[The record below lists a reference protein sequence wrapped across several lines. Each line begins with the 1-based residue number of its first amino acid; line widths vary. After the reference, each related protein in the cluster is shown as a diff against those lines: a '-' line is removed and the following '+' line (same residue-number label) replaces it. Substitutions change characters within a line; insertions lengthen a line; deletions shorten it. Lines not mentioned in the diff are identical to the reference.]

1 MLYFDIETDG
11 FIDNLTKIHC
21 LCIRDDETEGVYRFN
36 TEIQPGLDMLMQA
49 DKIAGHNVIKF
60 DIPAIQKLYPDF
72 KVTESQVIDT
82 LTLSTLIY
90 PDLSDVD
97 MKLLAKEKLDKKLF
111 KSHALKAWGQRM
123 GFLKGDYDMSIEENR
138 LSWSQEMED
147 YCVQDCL
154 VTEKLYKHLMTKNP
168 SKESVELEHKLQWIT
183 SDMETQG
190 FYFDQEKAA
199 ELHTKLIARKLDLA
213 AELQTAFPPWEVKS
227 PPVIS
232 KSTNSKTGRVKGE
245 PYVKV
250 TVTEFNPNSRM
261 HIADRLKTIHGWQ
274 PQEFTPSGQAKVD
287 DSVIAK
293 LDYPEA
299 KLLAEYLVIDK
310 RLGQLSDGNMAWLK
324 KVNTNDSK
332 IHGSIRNNGAV
343 TGRATHSHPNLA
355 QVPSSS
361 APFGSECRGLFS
373 VPVGKSL
380 VGADLS
386 GLELRCLAHYI
397 GQYDHGTYAK
407 QLLEGDIH
415 TTNQEAAGLNDRAQA
430 KRFIYAFLYG
440 AGAEKIGEVVGG
452 SKKEGAMLKK
462 RFLAKTPALKK
473 LITNVTAYAEKHG
486 YVPGL
491 DGRLL
496 KIRSPHAALNT
507 LLQSAGALISKQA
520 IILFKQLLTDKGYQD
535 KAHLVAWVHDEIQV
549 ETDKEI
555 ADEVGTLAVQS
566 FEMAGKH
573 FKFRCPITGEF
584 KVGSNWSE
592 TH

>member
-11 FIDNLTKIHC
+11 FIDNMTKVHC

-36 TEIQPGLDMLMQA
+36 TDIQPGLDMLMNA

-60 DIPAIQKLYPDF
+60 DIPAIQKLYPNF
-72 KVTESQVIDT
+72 KVTEQQVIDT

-183 SDMETQG
+183 ADMETQG

-310 RLGQLSDGNMAWLK
+310 RLGQLSDGNQAWLK

-355 QVPSSS
+355 QVPSST

-373 VPVGKSL
+373 VPAGQSL

-386 GLELRCLAHYI
+386 GLELRCLAHYM

-549 ETDKEI
+549 ETEKEI
-555 ADEVGTLAVQS
+555 ADEVGKLAVQS

-584 KVGSNWSE
+584 QVGANWSE

>member
-11 FIDNLTKIHC
+11 FIEDLTKIHC

-36 TEIQPGLDMLMQA
+36 TDIEPGLDMLMQA

-60 DIPAIQKLYPDF
+60 DIPAIQKLYPNF
-72 KVTESQVIDT
+72 KVTEQQVIDT

-90 PDLSDVD
+90 PDLSEVD

-123 GFLKGDYDMSIEENR
+123 GFLKGDYDMSVEDNR

-154 VTEKLYKHLMTKNP
+154 VTEKLYKHLMSKNP
-168 SKESVELEHKLQWIT
+168 SKESVELEHQLQWIT
-183 SDMETQG
+183 ADMETQG
-190 FYFDQEKAA
+190 FYFDKEKAA
-199 ELHTKLIARKLDLA
+199 DLHTKLIARKLDLA
-213 AELQTAFPPWEVKS
+213 AELQKAFPPWEVKA

-232 KSTNSKTGRVKGE
+232 KSTNSKTGRVKGQ

-250 TVTEFNPNSRM
+250 TITEFNPNSRM
-261 HIADRLKTIHGWQ
+261 HIADRLKTIHGWE
-274 PQEFTPSGQAKVD
+274 PKEFTPSGQAKVD

-310 RLGQLSDGNMAWLK
+310 RLGQLSDGNQAWLK

-386 GLELRCLAHYI
+386 GLELRCLAHYM
-397 GQYDHGTYAK
+397 GQYDSGAYAK

-415 TTNQEAAGLNDRAQA
+415 TTNQHAAGLNDRAQA

-535 KAHLVAWVHDEIQV
+535 RAHLVAWVHDEIQV
-549 ETDKEI
+549 ESDKEI
-555 ADEVGTLAVQS
+555 ADEVGKLAVQS
-566 FEMAGKH
+566 FEISGKH
-573 FKFRCPITGEF
+573 FQFRCPITGEY

>member
-11 FIDNLTKIHC
+11 FIEDLTKIHC

-36 TEIQPGLDMLMQA
+36 TDIEPGLDMLMQA

-60 DIPAIQKLYPDF
+60 DIPAIQKLYPHF
-72 KVTESQVIDT
+72 KVTEQQVIDT

-90 PDLSDVD
+90 PDLSEVD

-123 GFLKGDYDMSIEENR
+123 GFLKGDYDMSVEDNR

-154 VTEKLYKHLMTKNP
+154 VTEKLYKHLMSKNP
-168 SKESVELEHKLQWIT
+168 SKESVELEHQLQWIT
-183 SDMETQG
+183 ADMETQG
-190 FYFDQEKAA
+190 FYFDKEKAA
-199 ELHTKLIARKLDLA
+199 DLHTKLIARKLDLA
-213 AELQTAFPPWEVKS
+213 AELQKAFPPWEVKA

-232 KSTNSKTGRVKGE
+232 KSTNSKTGRVKGQ

-250 TVTEFNPNSRM
+250 TITEFNPNSRM
-261 HIADRLKTIHGWQ
+261 HIADRLKTIHGWE
-274 PQEFTPSGQAKVD
+274 PKEFTPSGQAKVD

-310 RLGQLSDGNMAWLK
+310 RLGQLSDGNQAWLK

-386 GLELRCLAHYI
+386 GLELRCLAHYM
-397 GQYDHGTYAK
+397 GQYDSGAYAK

-415 TTNQEAAGLNDRAQA
+415 TTNQHAAGLNDRAQA

-535 KAHLVAWVHDEIQV
+535 RAHLVAWVHDEIQV
-549 ETDKEI
+549 ESDKEI
-555 ADEVGTLAVQS
+555 ADEVGKLAVQS
-566 FEMAGKH
+566 FEISGKH
-573 FKFRCPITGEF
+573 FQFRCPITGEY

>member
-1 MLYFDIETDG
+1 MA
-11 FIDNLTKIHC
+11 
-21 LCIRDDETEGVYRFN
+21 
-36 TEIQPGLDMLMQA
+36 A

-60 DIPAIQKLYPDF
+60 DIPAIQKLYPNF

-111 KSHALKAWGQRM
+111 KSHSLKSWGQRM
-123 GFLKGDYDMSIEENR
+123 GFLKGDYDMSVEENR

-154 VTEKLYKHLMTKNP
+154 VTEKLYKHLMSKNP
-168 SKESVELEHKLQWIT
+168 SEASVSLEHSLQWIT
-183 SDMETQG
+183 ADMETQG

-199 ELHTKLIARKLDLA
+199 DLHTKLIARKLDLA
-213 AELQTAFPPWEVKS
+213 AELQKAFPPWEVKAA
-227 PPVIS
+227 PVIS
-232 KSTNSKTGRVKGE
+232 KSTNSKTGRVKGQ

-250 TVTEFNPNSRM
+250 TITEFNPNSRM

-310 RLGQLSDGNMAWLK
+310 RLGQLSDGNQAWLK

-386 GLELRCLAHYI
+386 GLELRCRAHYM
-397 GQYDHGTYAK
+397 GQYDSGKYAR
-407 QLLEGDIH
+407 QLLEGDVH
-415 TTNQEAAGLNDRAQA
+415 TVNQEAAGLNDRSQA

-452 SKKEGAMLKK
+452 SKKEGAMLKR

-473 LITNVTAYAEKHG
+473 LINNVTAYAEKHG

-520 IILFKQLLTDKGYQD
+520 IILFKQLLTDNGYQN

-555 ADEVGTLAVQS
+555 ADEIGKLAVKS
-566 FEMAGKH
+566 FEMAGEH

-584 KVGSNWSE
+584 QVGSNWSE

>member
-11 FIDNLTKIHC
+11 FIDNMTKIHC

-36 TEIQPGLDMLMQA
+36 TEIQPGLDMLMTA

-60 DIPAIQKLYPDF
+60 DIPAIQKLYPNF
-72 KVTESQVIDT
+72 KVREEQVIDT

-97 MKLLAKEKLDKKLF
+97 IKLLAKEKLDKKLF
-111 KSHALKAWGQRM
+111 KSHSLKSWGQRM

-138 LSWSQEMED
+138 LSWSKEMED

-183 SDMETQG
+183 ADMETHG
-190 FYFDQEKAA
+190 FYFNQEKATD
-199 ELHTKLIARKLDLA
+199 LHTKLIARKLDLA
-213 AELQTAFPPWEVKS
+213 AELQTAFPPWEVKA

-261 HIADRLKTIHGWQ
+261 HIADRLKTIHGWE

-287 DSVIAK
+287 DAVIAK

-310 RLGQLSDGNMAWLK
+310 RLGQLSDGNQAWLK
-324 KVNTNDSK
+324 KVNTNDSR

-343 TGRATHSHPNLA
+343 TGRATHQSPNLA
-355 QVPSSS
+355 QVPSGS
-361 APFGSECRGLFS
+361 APYGSDCRGLFS
-373 VPVGKSL
+373 VPMGKSL

-386 GLELRCLAHYI
+386 GLELRCLAHYM
-397 GQYDHGTYAK
+397 GQYDKGTYAK

-415 TTNQEAAGLNDRAQA
+415 TTNQEAAGLNTRAQS

-473 LITNVTAYAEKHG
+473 LINNVTAFAEKHG

-549 ETDKEI
+549 ETEKEI

-566 FEMAGKH
+566 FEMAGEH

-584 KVGSNWSE
+584 QVGDNWSE

>member
-1 MLYFDIETDG
+1 
-11 FIDNLTKIHC
+11 
-21 LCIRDDETEGVYRFN
+21 
-36 TEIQPGLDMLMQA
+36 
-49 DKIAGHNVIKF
+49 
-60 DIPAIQKLYPDF
+60 
-72 KVTESQVIDT
+72 
-82 LTLSTLIY
+82 
-90 PDLSDVD
+90 
-97 MKLLAKEKLDKKLF
+97 
-111 KSHALKAWGQRM
+111 
-123 GFLKGDYDMSIEENR
+123 
-138 LSWSQEMED
+138 
-147 YCVQDCL
+147 
-154 VTEKLYKHLMTKNP
+154 
-168 SKESVELEHKLQWIT
+168 
-183 SDMETQG
+183 METHG
-190 FYFDQEKAA
+190 FYFDKDKAA
-199 ELHTKLIARKLDLA
+199 NLHTKLIARKLDLA

-386 GLELRCLAHYI
+386 GLELRCLAHYM

-415 TTNQEAAGLNDRAQA
+415 STNQEAAGLNDRAQA

-520 IILFKQLLTDKGYQD
+520 IILFKQLLTDNGYQN

-555 ADEVGTLAVQS
+555 ADEVGKLAVQS

-584 KVGSNWSE
+584 KVGDNWSE

>member
-1 MLYFDIETDG
+1 
-11 FIDNLTKIHC
+11 
-21 LCIRDDETEGVYRFN
+21 
-36 TEIQPGLDMLMQA
+36 
-49 DKIAGHNVIKF
+49 
-60 DIPAIQKLYPDF
+60 
-72 KVTESQVIDT
+72 
-82 LTLSTLIY
+82 
-90 PDLSDVD
+90 
-97 MKLLAKEKLDKKLF
+97 
-111 KSHALKAWGQRM
+111 
-123 GFLKGDYDMSIEENR
+123 
-138 LSWSQEMED
+138 
-147 YCVQDCL
+147 
-154 VTEKLYKHLMTKNP
+154 
-168 SKESVELEHKLQWIT
+168 
-183 SDMETQG
+183 
-190 FYFDQEKAA
+190 
-199 ELHTKLIARKLDLA
+199 
-213 AELQTAFPPWEVKS
+213 
-227 PPVIS
+227 
-232 KSTNSKTGRVKGE
+232 
-245 PYVKV
+245 
-250 TVTEFNPNSRM
+250 M
-261 HIADRLKTIHGWQ
+261 HIADRLKTIHGWE
-274 PQEFTPSGQAKVD
+274 PKEFTPSGQAKVD

-310 RLGQLSDGNMAWLK
+310 RLGQLSDGNQAWLK

-386 GLELRCLAHYI
+386 GLELRCLAHYM
-397 GQYDHGTYAK
+397 GQYDSGAYAK

-415 TTNQEAAGLNDRAQA
+415 TTNQHAAGLNDRAQA

-535 KAHLVAWVHDEIQV
+535 RAHLVAWVHDEIQV
-549 ETDKEI
+549 ESDKEI
-555 ADEVGTLAVQS
+555 ADEVGKLAVQS
-566 FEMAGKH
+566 FEISGKH
-573 FKFRCPITGEF
+573 FQFRCPITGEY

>member
-72 KVTESQVIDT
+72 KVREDQVIDT

-123 GFLKGDYDMSIEENR
+123 GFLKGDYDMSVEENR
-138 LSWSQEMED
+138 MTWNQEMED

-154 VTEKLYKHLMTKNP
+154 VTEKLYKHLMSKNP

-183 SDMETQG
+183 ADMETQG

-232 KSTNSKTGRVKGE
+232 KSTNSTTGRVKGE

-386 GLELRCLAHYI
+386 GLELRCLAHYM
-397 GQYDHGTYAK
+397 GQYDHGAYAK
-407 QLLEGDIH
+407 QLLEGDVH
-415 TTNQEAAGLNDRAQA
+415 TVNQEAAGLNDRAQA

-549 ETDKEI
+549 ETDREI

-584 KVGSNWSE
+584 KVGDNWSE